1 MKRNRSGLLLIVAA
15 LVLSLSLGHC
25 VMAAAEPIRIG
36 LQAPITGPWAYE
48 GEMARNCVQIVV
60 DEVNKAGGLLGRPVE
75 IVLGDDQG
83 SPKQSALVAQR
94 MVSSK
99 VAAVVGTYGSSVNDA
114 GSVIYERSGLVNIAY
129 GSTAEKLTEQGR
141 KYFFRTCFRD
151 DRQGEFF
158 ATFAVDKLKAKRV
171 AIVHDNT
178 TFGKGLA
185 EAARRPLLAQKKA
198 EIVFYDAIT
207 PGERDFTAI
216 LLNMGKQNPDVVYF
230 TGYYSEAVPWASR
243 PRSWAETPP

>member
-1 MKRNRSGLLLIVAA
+1 
-15 LVLSLSLGHC
+15 
-25 VMAAAEPIRIG
+25 
-36 LQAPITGPWAYE
+36 
-48 GEMARNCVQIVV
+48 
-60 DEVNKAGGLLGRPVE
+60 
-75 IVLGDDQG
+75 QG

-158 ATFAVDKLKAKRV
+158 A
-171 AIVHDNT
+171 
-178 TFGKGLA
+178 
-185 EAARRPLLAQKKA
+185 
-198 EIVFYDAIT
+198 
-207 PGERDFTAI
+207 
-216 LLNMGKQNPDVVYF
+216 
-230 TGYYSEAVPWASR
+230 
-243 PRSWAETPP
+243 